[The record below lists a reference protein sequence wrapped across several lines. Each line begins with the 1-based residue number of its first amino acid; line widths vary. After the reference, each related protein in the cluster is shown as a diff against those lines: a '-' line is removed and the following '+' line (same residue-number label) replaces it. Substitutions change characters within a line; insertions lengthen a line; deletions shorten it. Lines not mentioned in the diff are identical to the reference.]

1 MRFDNVPVKGSKGTF
16 DIQKGVMMAMF
27 GAWPGKRL
35 LPSTIGT
42 SKGPFGRMKSWL
54 KDTKAQ
60 LAPGMG
66 PFWQCHVRSHG
77 HERGSGKPVSNVHC
91 QTIEMNPCLALVPIG
106 VIVDIFV
113 GLCMGQWGWVMVL

>member
-42 SKGPFGRMKSWL
+42 SKGPFGGIKSRL
-54 KDTKAQ
+54 KDPKAQ

-66 PFWQCHVRSHG
+66 PFWQCHVKSHDHVRACSSPG
-77 HERGSGKPVSNVHC
+77 PNVRCEACH
-91 QTIEMNPCLALVPIG
+91 MNAMLVFIPIV
-106 VIVDIFV
+106 VIVDFGGMLGTV
-113 GLCMGQWGWVMVL
+113 YLS